1 MTQLFLIGFAVAM
14 LGAFFFMSQLRAEE
28 MEGESKNTFMMP
40 ENPVVVLDTNEGVIE
55 IRLFPKVA
63 PKAVEN
69 FIRLSEKG
77 YYNGLTF
84 HRVIPGF
91 MLQGGDPNGNGT
103 GGQSIWGKN
112 FGDEFDANV
121 TFNKP
126 LLLAMANR
134 GPGTNGSQ
142 FFITVAATP
151 WLNNKHTIFGEVV
164 KGQDVVKK
172 IESKGSASG
181 QPSSKQIINKAYLKK
196 S

>member
-1 MTQLFLIGFAVAM
+1 MTHLLICFAVAL
-14 LGAFFFMSQLRAEE
+14 LGSFFFLTQLRAEE
-28 MEGESKNTFMMP
+28 MEGESKSTFVMP
-40 ENPVVVLDTNEGVIE
+40 ENPVVVLETNEGNIE
-55 IRLFPKVA
+55 IGLFPQQA

-69 FIRLSEKG
+69 FIRLAQKG

-84 HRVIPGF
+84 HRIIPGF

-112 FGDEFDANV
+112 FGDEFDTSL

-151 WLNNKHTIFGEVV
+151 WLNNKHTIFGEVI
-164 KGQDVVKK
+164 KGKDVVKK
-172 IESKGSASG
+172 IEAKGSSSG
-181 QPSSKQIINKAYLKK
+181 QPSSKQTIIRAYLKK
-196 S
+196 